1 MWTADVEDA
10 MGGRFETQVVGNASA
25 NRVSCT
31 KGSDYNMK
39 RAASSSSLVAAAEGP
54 TMQRKP
60 NPPRSSTG
68 FTLIELLVVIAIIG
82 VLVALLL
89 PAVQSAREA
98 GNRAKCQ
105 NNLKQLGLA
114 ALQYHDTYNAF
125 PSGWYCQ
132 APVYDAN
139 GNLLTDSN
147 CATTATP
154 YQTYMWG
161 LLPSLFGK
169 LEQTNLFNELNLL
182 LPPTNIE
189 NSTAIRRTLDVFV
202 CPSNRRPE
210 ATTQTGSTQKIGPSD
225 YRGNMAGGMILPV
238 AGSNCPTQD
247 PTNQYCCL
255 YDNGVTYQNSS
266 VSIADITGRHDQ
278 HDPDRRDHFGQLVHG
293 HELLRPDQHRSHP
306 QPADRH
312 PGCQLLHVLDEQ
324 ASRSGQLRELRRQR
338 PPGQP
343 DDQQAGSQQAHDSR
357 RGRDHLGRRNAL
369 PARARGLS
377 DAGTSRLRRIDG
389 LDDEARAGLSSTIVI
404 HHGDLRPA
412 TAIVALYLMDSV

>member
-1 MWTADVEDA
+1 
-10 MGGRFETQVVGNASA
+10 
-25 NRVSCT
+25 
-31 KGSDYNMK
+31 
-39 RAASSSSLVAAAEGP
+39 
-54 TMQRKP
+54 MQRKP

-182 LPPTNIE
+182 LPPTNEAGIVTIE

-255 YDNGVTYQNSS
+255 YDNGVTYQNST
-266 VSIADITGRHDQ
+266 VSIADILDGTTNTILIGETITGNWSMATSCCVRTNI
-278 HDPDRRDHFGQLVHG
+278 DRTLN
-293 HELLRPDQHRSHP
+293 
-306 QPADRH
+306 QPIVIQGVNYYTYWMSKH
-312 PGCQLLHVLDEQ
+312 PGQVNFVNCDGSVRPVNQTINKLVLNKLM
-324 ASRSGQLRELRRQR
+324 S
-338 PPGQP
+338 
-343 DDQQAGSQQAHDSR
+343 
-357 RGRDHLGRRNAL
+357 
-369 PARARGLS
+369 
-377 DAGTSRLRRIDG
+377 
-389 LDDEARAGLSSTIVI
+389 RAGGETISA
-404 HHGDLRPA
+404 DETR
-412 TAIVALYLMDSV
+412 

>member
-1 MWTADVEDA
+1 M
-10 MGGRFETQVVGNASA
+10 
-25 NRVSCT
+25 
-31 KGSDYNMK
+31 
-39 RAASSSSLVAAAEGP
+39 
-54 TMQRKP
+54 MQRKL

-82 VLVALLL
+82 ALVALLL

-132 APVYDAN
+132 APANDAD

-154 YQTYMWG
+154 YQKYMWG

-255 YDNGVTYQNSS
+255 YDNGVTYQNST
-266 VSIADITGRHDQ
+266 VSIADILDGTTNTILIGETISGNWSMATSCCVRTNI
-278 HDPDRRDHFGQLVHG
+278 DRTLN
-293 HELLRPDQHRSHP
+293 
-306 QPADRH
+306 QPIVIQGVNYYTYWMSKH
-312 PGCQLLHVLDEQ
+312 PGQVNFVNCDGSVRPVNQTINKLVLNKLM
-324 ASRSGQLRELRRQR
+324 S
-338 PPGQP
+338 
-343 DDQQAGSQQAHDSR
+343 
-357 RGRDHLGRRNAL
+357 
-369 PARARGLS
+369 
-377 DAGTSRLRRIDG
+377 
-389 LDDEARAGLSSTIVI
+389 RAGGETISA
-404 HHGDLRPA
+404 DETR
-412 TAIVALYLMDSV
+412 